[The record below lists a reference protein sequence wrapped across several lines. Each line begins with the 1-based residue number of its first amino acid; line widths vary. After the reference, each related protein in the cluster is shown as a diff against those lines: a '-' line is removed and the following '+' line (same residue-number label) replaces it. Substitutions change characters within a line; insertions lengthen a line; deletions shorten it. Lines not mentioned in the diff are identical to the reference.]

1 MNLKKLLLPFI
12 LIFLGFVAIVVL
24 FFTRDRLFSTEVEKP
39 QMSVKITP
47 GVSTSSNSVEVV
59 TEKGVVV
66 VENGENHLN
75 SYTDDLNSDSF
86 DDQIVVSKD
95 SDFGEAVLTVKV
107 YNSDTGNFDAC
118 EPVDTGITHTESFSV
133 LVLDLLGNHSKSIVA
148 LGHNLDGEMV
158 LSAFLVDLFFGK
170 VKLHPIAHIT
180 ASENITILQS
190 ERSQNYQ
197 MGQTKDKSF
206 PILAFYLTEDSSRQL
221 QVEYVWSSFLRKYI
235 KKTER
240 QISIPKVEDDIVEML
255 QRGNVSDLEG
265 FLDGLWYKIDEK
277 AGDQYFVFFNSQ
289 KREVV
294 FLFEDAQEIYR
305 WRQSTK
311 RREGLYFS
319 VTNTAIANLTRRVD
333 VSVPNGQ
340 QIVLRINDDVRM
352 PISESTIWNGTYYRH
367 TDASLGNV
375 KTQRLPT
382 EIFAS
387 TEMDKKLWKTAD
399 GMVLMIMDNKFE
411 LSGSVSPES
420 GSVAF
425 EKTGNSLFFQFRPQS
440 AECRLNGFYKVDF
453 PNEDGTQMVLSPAI
467 ITTTGYSL
475 PGDDAIVFTLS
486 E

>member
-1 MNLKKLLLPFI
+1 
-12 LIFLGFVAIVVL
+12 
-24 FFTRDRLFSTEVEKP
+24 
-39 QMSVKITP
+39 
-47 GVSTSSNSVEVV
+47 
-59 TEKGVVV
+59 
-66 VENGENHLN
+66 
-75 SYTDDLNSDSF
+75 
-86 DDQIVVSKD
+86 
-95 SDFGEAVLTVKV
+95 
-107 YNSDTGNFDAC
+107 
-118 EPVDTGITHTESFSV
+118 
-133 LVLDLLGNHSKSIVA
+133 
-148 LGHNLDGEMV
+148 
-158 LSAFLVDLFFGK
+158 
-170 VKLHPIAHIT
+170 
-180 ASENITILQS
+180 
-190 ERSQNYQ
+190 

-305 WRQSTK
+305 WRQSSK

-367 TDASLGNV
+367 TDGSVGNV
-375 KTQRLPT
+375 KSQQLPT

-411 LSGSVSPES
+411 LFGSVSPES

-425 EKTGNSLFFQFRPQS
+425 EKTGNSLFFQFRSQS